1 MTANAPVAARRREHG
16 PAPAQSTSI
25 RVSVDTRDAILQA
38 ARAEGLSI
46 TRYLDELMRR
56 TQRERLF
63 AEFRADLIEAC
74 QDEAFVV
81 ELQEWDDL
89 DDGVRLDRPDAA
101 DE

>member
-1 MTANAPVAARRREHG
+1 MTVVAPVATRRGKHG
-16 PAPAQSTSI
+16 RAPVASTSI
-25 RVSVDTRDAILQA
+25 RVSVETRDAIQQA

-46 TRYLDELMRR
+46 TRYLDELVRR
-56 TQRERLF
+56 EQQERLF
-63 AEFRADLIEAC
+63 AEFRADLIAAC

-89 DDGVRLDRPDAA
+89 DDGIRLDSNTT